1 MAEKTDNYE
10 TDYISNDHYI
20 RCVQLRHECNDLLTK
35 AERTSDRENSQKFK
49 WFLKL
54 YYREM
59 YPKFE
64 ERQDVEDPVD
74 EDEEINELTLGEC
87 ESVLMTLNL
96 LQNKLGITSKAYKRY
111 EKTKE
116 GAEIKNA

>member
-35 AERTSDRENSQKFK
+35 AERTRNVEDAEKFK

-59 YPKFE
+59 HPKFN
-64 ERQDVEDPVD
+64 ERKDVENPLNQDD
-74 EDEEINELTLGEC
+74 EIEEIDLKKCEDVLLTL
-87 ESVLMTLNL
+87 NR

-111 EKTKE
+111 EKSKE
-116 GAEIKNA
+116 GAEKKDA